1 MSYYFCLEMYKKI
14 QFFLLNKWPS
24 LSVYHTIRKFW
35 TSKMKILI
43 NLEIFLLFSPFVF
56 AIQPVH
62 LELYY
67 ESLCPD
73 CSGFIINQLL
83 PTWNKLKNTSAAFTL
98 SMFPFGKLDF
108 FAFLNSI
115 LFESCLIIYRWPI
128 SKL

>member
-1 MSYYFCLEMYKKI
+1 MALVYTINKLEK
-14 QFFLLNKWPS
+14 L
-24 LSVYHTIRKFW
+24 
-35 TSKMKILI
+35 SKMKILI
-43 NLEIFLLFSPFVF
+43 TLEIFLLISPFVF

-98 SMFPFGKLDF
+98 SMFPFGML
-108 FAFLNSI
+108 
-115 LFESCLIIYRWPI
+115 LFETIL
-128 SKL
+128 

>member
-1 MSYYFCLEMYKKI
+1 MLLLFGSERYKKI
-14 QFFLLNKWPS
+14 QFFLLNKCP
-24 LSVYHTIRKFW
+24 SVYHTTYNMKVVR
-35 TSKMKILI
+35 TSKMKILL

-115 LFESCLIIYRWPI
+115 LFESCLIIYR
-128 SKL
+128 